1 MTTPPIFSVAAT
13 ENAKLLE
20 FRLTITHSPKA
31 WHYIFPG
38 AKIEIQRPFPQ
49 EEELKQKSKR
59 LDELNIQLNLNE
71 KDKEII
77 DDGLDNPD
85 NNDKNSRDY
94 QR

>member
-1 MTTPPIFSVAAT
+1 M
-13 ENAKLLE
+13 
-20 FRLTITHSPKA
+20 
-31 WHYIFPG
+31 
-38 AKIEIQRPFPQ
+38 
-49 EEELKQKSKR
+49 QKSKR